1 MCENKETI
9 WQTFSNKCNNILSNN
24 VHLAHLL
31 VSFPEAETAATI
43 IKKVQS
49 IRIFMAFLVACYLV
63 INKLHQ
69 SKIKSSSI
77 VRYNIIIFLSLII

>member
-1 MCENKETI
+1 MSIMVGVLKIIFDGVKSFLEEQMCENKETI

-43 IKKVQS
+43 SKKVQS
-49 IRIFMAFLVACYLV
+49 IRIFMAFLAACFLV
-63 INKLHQ
+63 ID
-69 SKIKSSSI
+69 
-77 VRYNIIIFLSLII
+77 